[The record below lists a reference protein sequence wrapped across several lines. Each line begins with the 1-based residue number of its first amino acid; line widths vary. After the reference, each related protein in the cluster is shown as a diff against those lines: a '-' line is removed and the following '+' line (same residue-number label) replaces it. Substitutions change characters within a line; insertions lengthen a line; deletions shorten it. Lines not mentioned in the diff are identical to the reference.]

1 MITIRSQIHSLGDTA
16 TAVQYVYLQQE
27 FGDQLISTP
36 QTSPNKPKQT
46 RGLLSYGG
54 AFNVCRLMQCA
65 VRCVP
70 CSYPFLP
77 RSFSPT
83 ALHPPPP
90 SPQYKCNDKPED
102 PPRCALPGHFSRRER
117 CNLHGWSPDHRRPH
131 HSLPA
136 NGSSIAIMSPS

>member
-83 ALHPPPP
+83 ALRPPLSLRSINVTISQRIPHAAP
-90 SPQYKCNDKPED
+90 SPATSQDANVAISTDGAQIIGAHTTHSQPTA
-102 PPRCALPGHFSRRER
+102 PR
-117 CNLHGWSPDHRRPH
+117 
-131 HSLPA
+131 
-136 NGSSIAIMSPS
+136 